1 VAAATPPG
9 RGGVAMVRISG
20 AAALEIGRQ
29 MLDELPAPRLATLS
43 AFRDSGG
50 VTIDQGLA
58 LHFPAP
64 NSYTGEDVLEL
75 HCHGSPVVVEA
86 LIARALALGAR
97 RALPGEFTQRAF
109 LNDKLDLAQAE
120 AVADLIDAGTAAAAR
135 AALRSMQG
143 DFSAQVETLT
153 NALAELR
160 AWVEAAIDFPEEE
173 IDFLAD
179 PALLNR
185 LELVRAQFD
194 AIAKAAR
201 QGRLLT
207 EGIKVVIAGP
217 PNAGKSSLLNALA
230 GHDAAI
236 VTEIPG
242 TTRDLLRERIHLDG
256 MPLHLVD
263 TAGLRDSEDRVE
275 SEGIRRAQEEMGRA
289 DRVLFVV
296 DASADPAG
304 WTYFAARD
312 HGRLPA
318 GVPVTLVMNKN
329 DLCPGSPTG
338 YRDDDPGAPPRVWIS
353 AQTGAGL
360 DALRWHLKQCMGFD
374 GAEESG
380 VLSARSRHLE
390 ALARSRRY
398 LEAAV
403 EQLGSVR
410 RGELVAEELRS
421 AQQALSEITGVYTTE
436 DLLGRIFASFCI
448 GK

>member
-1 VAAATPPG
+1 MAAATPPG
-9 RGGVAMVRISG
+9 RGGVAIVRISG
-20 AAALEIGRQ
+20 PAALEIGREI
-29 MLDELPAPRLATLS
+29 LDELPAPRLATLS

-75 HCHGSPVVVEA
+75 HGHGGPVVVEA
-86 LIARALALGAR
+86 LIARVLALGAR

-153 NALAELR
+153 DALADLR

-173 IDFLAD
+173 IDFLSD

-185 LELVRAQFD
+185 LELVRAQFESLGS
-194 AIAKAAR
+194 AAR

-207 EGIKVVIAGP
+207 EGMKVVIAGP

-230 GHDAAI
+230 GYEAAI

-242 TTRDLLRERIHLDG
+242 TTRDLLRERIHIDG

-263 TAGLRDSEDRVE
+263 TAGLRPTEDRIEV
-275 SEGIRRAQEEMGRA
+275 EGIRRAQEEMSRA
-289 DRVLFVV
+289 DRLLFVV

-304 WTYFAARD
+304 WTYFAAREQLTP
-312 HGRLPA
+312 R
-318 GVPVTLVMNKN
+318 VPVTLIMNKN

-338 YRDDDPGAPPRVWIS
+338 FRDDDPGAPPRVWIS
-353 AQTGAGL
+353 AQTGNGL
-360 DALRWHLKQCMGFD
+360 DALRDHLKQCMGFE
-374 GAEESG
+374 GVEQVG
-380 VLSARSRHLE
+380 VLSARARHLE
-390 ALARSRRY
+390 ALARARRY

-403 EQLGSVR
+403 KQLGSVR
-410 RGELVAEELRS
+410 RGELVAEELRCS
-421 AQQALSEITGVYTTE
+421 QQALSEITGVYSTE
-436 DLLGRIFASFCI
+436 DLLGRIFSSFCV